1 MQENNFLKWERESC
15 MNRLV
20 GSIPDRRDHI
30 KTTPRNKQLITGKVM
45 DNNLS

>member
-1 MQENNFLKWERESC
+1 MQENNFLRWGRESS

-20 GSIPDRRDHI
+20 GSII
-30 KTTPRNKQLITGKVM
+30 KTTPRNKQLVTGKVM